1 MARYTISYE
10 DMHNLMTPAQKAQET
25 SIFALITN
33 TTLRDSFR
41 KYYELYYRECEIET
55 GTPAGYLLDFNRCM
69 IGAAGYINNIFA
81 QLDKDGYLTHKNE
94 SETKTG
100 NATKTDTPGIT
111 TTTETDNI
119 FSDTP
124 QSAGAID
131 NNYATNTSKAKS
143 KSSATG
149 KDTQKDEYTETI
161 VSTTDEGTL
170 YRVLMNP
177 KIVTAFDYCIKLFTP
192 CFIGLY

>member
-10 DMHNLMTPAQKAQET
+10 EMHNLMTPAQKAQET

-69 IGAAGYINNIFA
+69 ISAAGYINNIFA

-124 QSAGAID
+124 QS
-131 NNYATNTSKAKS
+131 
-143 KSSATG
+143 
-149 KDTQKDEYTETI
+149 TQR
-161 VSTTDEGTL
+161 TL
-170 YRVLMNP
+170 QKQRVNQARPEKIHITMNIRKP
-177 KIVTAFDYCIKLFTP
+177 LHQRQMKERCTAY
-192 CFIGLY
+192 